1 MARPA
6 RLSDADITQRL
17 ADLPGWERRGDAI
30 TRSFVFA
37 GFPDATAFVQR
48 LVAPAEGLE
57 HHPDLD
63 IRYNRVVV
71 SLSTHDQGGLTS
83 LDFQLAALVDGAVAA

>member
-1 MARPA
+1 MARPT

-17 ADLPGWERRGDAI
+17 AGLPGWERRGEAI
-30 TRSFVFA
+30 SRTFTFA
-37 GFPDATAFVQR
+37 AFPDAVAFVQR

-63 IRYNRVVV
+63 VRYNRVVV
-71 SLSTHDQGGLTS
+71 TLSTHDQGGLTA
-83 LDFQLAALVDGAVAA
+83 LDFELAALVDGAVAA